1 MVHMICSENPTSQ
14 PSFEKSPYL
23 APLDSEGT
31 KMWFRL
37 GLLFFLLSCF
47 VLVLT
52 YTNRGYWLFIHLTFY
67 FLLVFYIFLDLVNDS
82 FIPTLYFCILCLL
95 LNCFLFLYIFGLLF
109 LGCGLRWCV
118 CYILANCFS
127 GLVVSPEERS
137 SWLPKLSVCVWILGT
152 IKEVLANFCDI
163 IHCKATAKNLSYN
176 QKGLSQSND
185 ITFQHNQSVFWLNWS
200 RHKSPFIRFDCSA
213 LLNRPC

>member
-1 MVHMICSENPTSQ
+1 M
-14 PSFEKSPYL
+14 
-23 APLDSEGT
+23 
-31 KMWFRL
+31 
-37 GLLFFLLSCF
+37 
-47 VLVLT
+47 
-52 YTNRGYWLFIHLTFY
+52 
-67 FLLVFYIFLDLVNDS
+67 NDS

-137 SWLPKLSVCVWILGT
+137 SWFPKLSVCVWILGT
-152 IKEVLANFCDI
+152 IKEVLANVCDI
-163 IHCKATAKNLSYN
+163 IHCKATVKNLSYN

-185 ITFQHNQSVFWLNWS
+185 IMFQHNQSVFWLNWS

-213 LLNRPC
+213 LLNLLYLPANSSVWPWWVPDMTPIRFRSIIWYCEDVISTTVQYMTNPPLCSHNNQLAP